1 MAFVRRS
8 LLPLSLL
15 HAVPADEVME
25 EAKRLDA
32 IPNFFQTTFA
42 AFCVMGTMRSLSEAP
57 PSLKVSKR
65 ANAPLESGI
74 VRAWPALRTNEIFVF
89 FEAGFYFVYALCT
102 RIKALVAYTHRDHST
117 YSMSAFP
124 PKADMY
130 SATQHVRFVPIA
142 DIAPLQ
148 EAGCRFAILLSS
160 ITSFL
165 TLLQYWSGVVMC
177 PACLCGPV

>member
-1 MAFVRRS
+1 
-8 LLPLSLL
+8 
-15 HAVPADEVME
+15 
-25 EAKRLDA
+25 
-32 IPNFFQTTFA
+32 
-42 AFCVMGTMRSLSEAP
+42 MRGLRFEPMKSLSF
-57 PSLKVSKR
+57 S
-65 ANAPLESGI
+65 N
-74 VRAWPALRTNEIFVF
+74 
-89 FEAGFYFVYALCT
+89 AGFDFVYALCT

-130 SATQHVRFVPIA
+130 SATQHVCFVPIA